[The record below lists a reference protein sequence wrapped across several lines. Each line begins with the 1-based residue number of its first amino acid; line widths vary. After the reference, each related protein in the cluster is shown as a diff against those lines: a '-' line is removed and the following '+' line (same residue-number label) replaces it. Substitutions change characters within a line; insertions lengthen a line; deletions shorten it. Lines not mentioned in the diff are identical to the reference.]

1 VSPEPEINIT
11 HNTCF
16 MPPCSIAISQ
26 AKWHSLWRMHR
37 IRHLPFA
44 LALKSAKSLHLP
56 ALPSAN
62 ANVFA
67 IRFSVKICKACG
79 EC

>member
-44 LALKSAKSLHLP
+44 LALKSANDECKRCRCRGRQPLIG
-56 ALPSAN
+56 AN
-62 ANVFA
+62 G
-67 IRFSVKICKACG
+67 KA
-79 EC
+79 

>member
-1 VSPEPEINIT
+1 
-11 HNTCF
+11 

-67 IRFSVKICKACG
+67 IRFSEWQSLWQMRRIRQTKATTGENKI
-79 EC
+79 

>member
-1 VSPEPEINIT
+1 
-11 HNTCF
+11 
-16 MPPCSIAISQ
+16 
-26 AKWHSLWRMHR
+26 MHR

-79 EC
+79 EGAAFAIANSLRIGKACGEC